1 MRHLLLQSGKCLTRA
16 RFTALL
22 SGRDPITMIVGVLN
36 FLSNILGLITLNPP
50 NVAPASRIGD
60 SRARSELSMLDAT
73 PVASNPSTPIHAVLA
88 FTRCG
93 PFSCTA
99 TSGALEPP
107 SLLDRNGPSSIPIQL
122 VIVLFREA
130 LRRMIQAPP
139 PAPLPANGRGPAARP
154 PPQPH
159 LLRPPIPAKAH
170 NPRIN
175 NPHET
180 HPVHQPPP
188 PPLSQRL
195 HSRSSTQ
202 LPIHL

>member
-22 SGRDPITMIVGVLN
+22 SGRDPITTIVGILN
-36 FLSNILGLITLNPP
+36 FLSNVLGLIILNPP

-60 SRARSELSMLDAT
+60 SRARSELSILDAT

-107 SLLDRNGPSSIPIQL
+107 SLLDRNGPSSIPTQL

-130 LRRMIQAPP
+130 LRCIIQEPSNEP
-139 PAPLPANGRGPAARP
+139 IAAKRRCDGARLDS
-154 PPQPH
+154 QPD
-159 LLRPPIPAKAH
+159 LLRPPVPAKAH
-170 NPRIN
+170 NTGIN
-175 NPHET
+175 NSHEVKLVQQSA
-180 HPVHQPPP
+180 H
-188 PPLSQRL
+188 PPLSQRF
-195 HSRSSTQ
+195 HGRSSA
-202 LPIHL
+202 

>member
-22 SGRDPITMIVGVLN
+22 SGRDPITTIVGVLN

-60 SRARSELSMLDAT
+60 SRARSELSILDAT

-130 LRRMIQAPP
+130 LRCIIQEPS
-139 PAPLPANGRGPAARP
+139 NESIAAKRRRDGARLNS
-154 PPQPH
+154 QPD
-159 LLRPPIPAKAH
+159 LLRPTVPAEAH
-170 NPRIN
+170 NTRIN
-175 NPHET
+175 DSHEI
-180 HPVHQPPP
+180 
-188 PPLSQRL
+188 
-195 HSRSSTQ
+195 Q
-202 LPIHL
+202 LV

>member
-36 FLSNILGLITLNPP
+36 FLSNIIVLITLNPP

-130 LRRMIQAPP
+130 LRRILKKSSYELIAPKRRRD
-139 PAPLPANGRGPAARP
+139 GARLNS
-154 PPQPH
+154 QPD
-159 LLRPPIPAKAH
+159 LLRPAIPAEAH
-170 NPRIN
+170 NTRVEDSHKI
-175 NPHET
+175 
-180 HPVHQPPP
+180 
-188 PPLSQRL
+188 
-195 HSRSSTQ
+195 Q
-202 LPIHL
+202 LV

>member
-22 SGRDPITMIVGVLN
+22 SGRDPITTIVGVLN

-60 SRARSELSMLDAT
+60 SRARSELSILDAT

-93 PFSCTA
+93 PFSSTA

-130 LRRMIQAPP
+130 LRCIIQEPS
-139 PAPLPANGRGPAARP
+139 NESIAAKRRRDGARLDS
-154 PPQPH
+154 QPD
-159 LLRPPIPAKAH
+159 LLRPTVPAEAH
-170 NPRIN
+170 NTRIN
-175 NPHET
+175 NSHE
-180 HPVHQPPP
+180 V
-188 PPLSQRL
+188 
-195 HSRSSTQ
+195 Q
-202 LPIHL
+202 LV